1 MLMFCAYMQEN
12 NKCTYKYTR
21 NKGCRQARDKHYPHT
36 ISLNIQK
43 RLNLKKKKR
52 KGKGR
57 SVMRATDNILS
68 YKRKK
73 KRRCFWIALRQR
85 SEKCN
90 SQNKICEVVQG
101 TVRIAN
107 IASKLAIT
115 FNINICTIDP
125 VSRLAKGR
133 KECNFAHKIES
144 AQFKLR
150 KRCQLVPT
158 SANFPVHCQQPRQEN
173 LPHAATTNINTR
185 HLNRKCQ
192 RREYSQP
199 YKAKGRRKSV
209 EPSPATAMRIQ
220 SHKGKREPT
229 TTPNRHL
236 NGIIAFGRLASQ
248 RR

>member
-1 MLMFCAYMQEN
+1 ML
-12 NKCTYKYTR
+12 
-21 NKGCRQARDKHYPHT
+21 
-36 ISLNIQK
+36 
-43 RLNLKKKKR
+43 
-52 KGKGR
+52 
-57 SVMRATDNILS
+57 RATDNILS

-73 KRRCFWIALRQR
+73 KGDAFGLHYDKGVKNVTCKTRFVKSYKAL
-85 SEKCN
+85 
-90 SQNKICEVVQG
+90 
-101 TVRIAN
+101 RIAN

-115 FNINICTIDP
+115 FNINIYTIDP
-125 VSRLAKGR
+125 VLRLAKGR